1 MAGFIQGMIQN
12 KIQDVAQG
20 VAMYAV
26 TTGGRVVGDVVIS
39 AGDLIESSGRS
50 VGDGIEG
57 YIDRYGNWIRSYGNG
72 VTTATAASDP
82 PNGSRPVFQTKPFPT
97 KDFPTKALQALP
109 ASNKANVK
117 ALPAP
122 GPKKGADK
130 RTRPQ
135 QKRSNSDTKAI
146 ESSPPKK
153 GLPSSGV
160 KKAIPAP
167 RTATNAAQG
176 LSKGQLAKLRGIKLN
191 EEKEKKNNAGPVAA
205 LPAPANG
212 GATSKPTATRTPR
225 KAVGGDAAGKANVKP
240 ASNAAKSVAGDTKAA
255 VKGAGGEANKENA
268 QPTTSKPMYIANNNS
283 NNNKSPVP
291 FSTRTPDGKV
301 KISSASRPKKAT
313 ANLTNGIAA
322 GAKQGAG
329 AVGGA
334 AKAGT
339 GAVNKGAGAAKGG
352 YDFLAERGGPPK
364 SENGGVDFMKM
375 YTPPSKKGAGSV
387 AGSVKGA
394 NGGGKASSNKGGEKR
409 AESLKFDFF

>member
-39 AGDLIESSGRS
+39 AGDLIEASGRS

-72 VTTATAASDP
+72 VTTATAASDAP
-82 PNGSRPVFQTKPFPT
+82 KGSRPVFQTKPFPT
-97 KDFPTKALQALP
+97 KEFPTKALKALP
-109 ASNKANVK
+109 APNKPNVK

-122 GPKKGADK
+122 GPTKGANK
-130 RTRPQ
+130 RARPQ
-135 QKRSNSDTKAI
+135 QKRSNTDTKAI
-146 ESSPPKK
+146 EAPAPKK

-160 KKAIPAP
+160 KKALPAP

-191 EEKEKKNNAGPVAA
+191 EEKEKKKNASPIAA

-212 GATSKPTATRTPR
+212 GALGKPTVNRTPR
-225 KAVGGDAAGKANVKP
+225 KAAAGGDAAGKGNIKP
-240 ASNAAKSVAGDTKAA
+240 TSNAAKSVAGDGKAA
-255 VKGAGGEANKENA
+255 TKGAGGEANKENA
-268 QPTTSKPMYIANNNS
+268 QPTAPKPMYNA

-291 FSTRTPDGKV
+291 FSARTPDGKV
-301 KISSASRPKKAT
+301 KISSASRPTKAT
-313 ANLTNGIAA
+313 TNLTNGVGA

-339 GAVNKGAGAAKGG
+339 GAVNKGVGAAKGG
-352 YDFLAERGGPPK
+352 YDFLADRGGPPK

-375 YTPPSKKGAGSV
+375 YTAQSKKGAGSV
-387 AGSVKGA
+387 AGSVKGG
-394 NGGGKASSNKGGEKR
+394 NGGKANGNKGGEQR

>member
-1 MAGFIQGMIQN
+1 
-12 KIQDVAQG
+12 
-20 VAMYAV
+20 MYAV

-39 AGDLIESSGRS
+39 AGDLIEASGRS

-72 VTTATAASDP
+72 VTTATAASDA

-97 KDFPTKALQALP
+97 KDFPTKALKALP
-109 ASNKANVK
+109 APNKPNVK

-122 GPKKGADK
+122 GPTKVANK

-135 QKRSNSDTKAI
+135 QKRSNTDTKAI
-146 ESSPPKK
+146 EAPVPKK

-160 KKAIPAP
+160 KKALPAP

-191 EEKEKKNNAGPVAA
+191 EEKEKKKNASPMAA
-205 LPAPANG
+205 LPAPPNG
-212 GATSKPTATRTPR
+212 GALSKPTVNRTPR
-225 KAVGGDAAGKANVKP
+225 KVAAGGDASGKGNTKP
-240 ASNAAKSVAGDTKAA
+240 APNAAKSVAGDGKAA
-255 VKGAGGEANKENA
+255 ATGAGGEANKENA
-268 QPTTSKPMYIANNNS
+268 QPTAPKPMFNVKNNN
-283 NNNKSPVP
+283 NNNNDSSSKSPMP
-291 FSTRTPDGKV
+291 FSARTPNGKV

-313 ANLTNGIAA
+313 ANLTNGVGA

-339 GAVNKGAGAAKGG
+339 GAVNKGG
-352 YDFLAERGGPPK
+352 YGFLADRGGPPK

-375 YTPPSKKGAGSV
+375 YTAQSKKGAGSV

-394 NGGGKASSNKGGEKR
+394 NGANVGKANSNKGGGQR